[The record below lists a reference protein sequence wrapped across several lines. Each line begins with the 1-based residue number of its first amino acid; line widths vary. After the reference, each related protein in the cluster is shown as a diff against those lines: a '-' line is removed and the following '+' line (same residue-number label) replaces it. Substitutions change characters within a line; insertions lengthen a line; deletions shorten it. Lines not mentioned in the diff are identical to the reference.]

1 MNTKNVSEVKME
13 KLETLLTINPKK
25 SSEVTA
31 LIHSEEPAAL
41 IHSEE
46 PAAPE
51 KSTTTKVTKKC
62 KGTVS
67 VISNDPPWKM
77 AMPDL

>member
-1 MNTKNVSEVKME
+1 MNTKNGSEVKKE
-13 KLETLLTINPKK
+13 KLETLLTINPKS
-25 SSEVTA
+25 SSEVTVS
-31 LIHSEEPAAL
+31 IHSEEPT
-41 IHSEE
+41 
-46 PAAPE
+46 APE

-77 AMPDL
+77 TMPDL

>member
-31 LIHSEEPAAL
+31 LIHSEEPAA
-41 IHSEE
+41 
-46 PAAPE
+46 PE

-62 KGTVS
+62 KGTVR